1 MYKEGKRKLRKRKHG
16 VKVKNGIKREGG
28 ISVKEDGK
36 IEISEVL
43 PREILQDVMNEQ
55 DFKAEAKKEKKT
67 RKQIRTKKRTKQ

>member
-43 PREILQDVMNEQ
+43 PREILQDVMNE
-55 DFKAEAKKEKKT
+55 
-67 RKQIRTKKRTKQ
+67 